1 MLGIFFIEME
11 SSSKLI
17 KKFHSHFSSSKD
29 KQLLLRLQFYQK
41 LTASLKLNLTASK
54 WTDSTISF
62 HWNRRTGKSHEPE
75 TIILN

>member
-1 MLGIFFIEME
+1 ME

-29 KQLLLRLQFYQK
+29 KQLLLRLQFYQE
-41 LTASLKLNLTASK
+41 LTASLKLDLTASK
-54 WTDSTISF
+54 WTDQ
-62 HWNRRTGKSHEPE
+62 RTLFIGIVEQVKSHEPE